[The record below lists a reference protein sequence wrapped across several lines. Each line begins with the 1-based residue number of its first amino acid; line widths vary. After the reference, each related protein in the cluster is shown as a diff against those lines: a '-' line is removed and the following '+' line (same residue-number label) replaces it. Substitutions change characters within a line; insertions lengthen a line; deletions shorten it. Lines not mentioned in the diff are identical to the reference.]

1 MADLPDEVYLKA
13 ARWYDHAINAA
24 LRNPPG
30 VVLGPENQQ
39 KLVEMPHFRAA
50 VESAYGDGH
59 RASLEPQPGY
69 EPQPEDRLYQD
80 LRQALN
86 RNSAEN
92 GSNTPDYVL
101 AEYLHSCLQAFD
113 YAVRYRASATQLSPL
128 DPNPGS
134 TLFKQSNPDDPA
146 PEVPGIQTLLEQ
158 HVKALEELLRT
169 AVCAVCGDPAVALVQ
184 AKPVRFVFHPEDVV
198 GGPVLRIVEEVRPLC
213 AAHPDVRAH
222 VPAPSD
228 PYLWE
233 SGT

>member
-39 KLVEMPHFRAA
+39 RLVEMPHFRAA

-59 RASLEPQPGY
+59 RASLEPQPDN
-69 EPQPEDRLYQD
+69 PLYQD

-101 AEYLHSCLQAFD
+101 ADFLMQSLRTFD
-113 YAVRYRASATQLSPL
+113 YAVRYRASATETSPL

-134 TLFKQSNPDDPA
+134 TLFKQQSNPDDLA
-146 PEVPGIQTLLEQ
+146 PEIPGIQTVLKQ
-158 HVKALEELLRT
+158 HAKAVQELLSK
-169 AVCAVCGDPAVALVQ
+169 AKCAVCGDPAVELVQ
-184 AKPVRFVFHPEDVV
+184 AKPARFSANRDLDDALTFKI
-198 GGPVLRIVEEVRPLC
+198 LEEVLPLC
-213 AAHPDVRAH
+213 AAHPDVRTP
-222 VPAPSD
+222 VAPSD

>member
-1 MADLPDEVYLKA
+1 MADLPNEEVYRKA
-13 ARWYDHAINAA
+13 ARWYDHAVNAA

-50 VESAYGDGH
+50 VESAYGDGR
-59 RASLEPQPGY
+59 RAGY
-69 EPQPEDRLYQD
+69 EPQPDDQLYQD

-92 GSNTPDYVL
+92 GSNTPDFVL
-101 AEYLHSCLQAFD
+101 AEYLRASLRAFD

-128 DPNPGS
+128 DLNPGL
-134 TLFKQSNPDDPA
+134 TLFKQSNPADPA

-158 HVKALEELLRT
+158 HVKAVGELLRK

-184 AKPVRFVFHPEDVV
+184 ARPVRFSANRD
-198 GGPVLRIVEEVRPLC
+198 LDDALTLKIVEEVRPLC
-213 AAHPDVRAH
+213 AAHSDTPIQAPDV
-222 VPAPSD
+222 PSD

>member
-39 KLVEMPHFRAA
+39 RLVEMPHFRAA

-59 RASLEPQPGY
+59 RASLEPQPDN
-69 EPQPEDRLYQD
+69 PLYQD

-101 AEYLHSCLQAFD
+101 ADFLMQSLRTFD
-113 YAVRYRASATQLSPL
+113 YAVRYRASATQLW
-128 DPNPGS
+128 DGRMDPGS
-134 TLFKQSNPDDPA
+134 TLFKQQSNPDDLAPA
-146 PEVPGIQTLLEQ
+146 VPGLQTLLEQ
-158 HVKALEELLRT
+158 HTKAMEELLLR
-169 AVCAVCGDPAVALVQ
+169 AVCAVCGDPAVALWQV
-184 AKPVRFVFHPEDVV
+184 KPAQFSVHRDVEDN
-198 GGPVLRIVEEVRPLC
+198 PTMKILEEVRPLC
-213 AAHPDVRAH
+213 AAHHPDAPE
-222 VPAPSD
+222 PAVPSD

>member
-59 RASLEPQPGY
+59 RASLEPQPDS
-69 EPQPEDRLYQD
+69 PLYQD

-101 AEYLHSCLQAFD
+101 ADFLMQSLRTFD

-134 TLFKQSNPDDPA
+134 TLFKQFNPDDPA
-146 PEVPGIQTLLEQ
+146 PEVPGIQTLLKQ

-198 GGPVLRIVEEVRPLC
+198 GGPVLKIVEEVRPLC
-213 AAHPDVRAH
+213 TAHSDTSIQAPDV
-222 VPAPSD
+222 PSD